1 MVNNLTIVKSEIFG
15 NVQCD
20 FYKYGDDIFMTRDQ
34 IGRALDYSNPI
45 IAISKLHMRHNDR
58 LDKFSEITSLVS
70 TDGKSYDTCI
80 YTAKGVYEICRWS
93 KQDKANDFVD
103 WVWDVIESIRITGSY
118 TLNDIV
124 PMLDTITKR
133 IEESEEQN
141 RETRKLLI
149 DSGILRTNV
158 NPRYTFDRLNVRY
171 KIATCDDGVRGFYDS
186 IGNYFGIN
194 VPYSNTINVTVKDWI
209 IAKMDLDELQEF
221 VVGLETGMITKSL
234 RGHYVNL
241 NGFGGNNIEWQKI
254 LDSFGH
260 QCAYC
265 GCDDKAL
272 IPEHIVNQSYLSQSN
287 PEAVDLIG
295 NIVPACGSCNKSK
308 NTHDVDEWY
317 PTHPQFKQ
325 WKLDKI
331 HKHQAKYRLEI

>member
-1 MVNNLTIVKSEIFG
+1 MGSELQVFNNDVFGSMRIIDIEGKPYMVAQDIAKALGYSAPRNAVAAHCKGALKQCILTNGGYQDVTVIPQGDVYRLIV
-15 NVQCD
+15 
-20 FYKYGDDIFMTRDQ
+20 R
-34 IGRALDYSNPI
+34 
-45 IAISKLHMRHNDR
+45 SKLPNAE
-58 LDKFSEITSLVS
+58 KFESWVFDEVIPTVVNE
-70 TDGKSYDTCI
+70 GH
-80 YTAKGVYEICRWS
+80 YETPEYKAILEL
-93 KQDKANDFVD
+93 KANQ
-103 WVWDVIESIRITGSY
+103 EH
-118 TLNDIV
+118 L
-124 PMLDTITKR
+124 
-133 IEESEEQN
+133 E
-141 RETRKLLI
+141 KLLI

-209 IAKMDLDELQEF
+209 IAKLDMDELQEF

-272 IPEHIVNQSYLSQSN
+272 IPEHIVSQSYLSQSN

-308 NTHDVDEWY
+308 NTQDVDEWY
-317 PTHPQFKQ
+317 PIHQQFKQ

-331 HKHQAKYRLEI
+331 HKHQAKYRLEV